1 MKNILILIQLTSHV
15 ISQTEQQPQEE
26 VQSNNYFEKIGNCM
40 KTWNFRV
47 KLDDYQVHWFMV
59 SAKLEHVQFW
69 NFYAF
74 ILVLNI
80 FTRFNLEGL
89 LNRC

>member
-40 KTWNFRV
+40 KT
-47 KLDDYQVHWFMV
+47 
-59 SAKLEHVQFW
+59 
-69 NFYAF
+69 
-74 ILVLNI
+74 
-80 FTRFNLEGL
+80 
-89 LNRC
+89 